1 MNHEENKESCS
12 SISNQSSHPPFV
24 VNCLKAVR
32 GVQRVDEFMESGFKQ
47 LKKRQY
53 DEVEWDDMLTAIKN
67 LPADDW
73 FKLGLDRDENWSWE
87 KLEPLVTER
96 NTKNNLAIAK
106 KRLDRA
112 QDDAFEAILSKDA
125 EFKDYMNM
133 DADLRT
139 DIEKAFGANFT
150 PKKLQVFV
158 L

>member
-1 MNHEENKESCS
+1 
-12 SISNQSSHPPFV
+12 
-24 VNCLKAVR
+24 
-32 GVQRVDEFMESGFKQ
+32 MESGFKQ

-106 KRLDRA
+106 KRLDKA